1 MASIGS
7 GSQQKGKAFER
18 KIAKIISDT
27 LGIDFRRTPSPER
40 WKTNKGDGNAPTY
53 IKTIAHDFMWE
64 MKCRESW
71 NILDWYKKA
80 ADDSQGTFKKPVV
93 VASRNHEN
101 SYVFLT
107 LEDFLKILTELDG
120 YRKEA
125 GV

>member
-1 MASIGS
+1 
-7 GSQQKGKAFER
+7 
-18 KIAKIISDT
+18 
-27 LGIDFRRTPSPER
+27 
-40 WKTNKGDGNAPTY
+40 
-53 IKTIAHDFMWE
+53 MWE
-64 MKCRESW
+64 MKSRESW